1 MYTTEIELIKLY
13 DFHRIASTSFNR
25 YYMHEYMQNVHTYT
39 QNEGENKYGSIDHN
53 LTKKVS
59 QIPNQSRLLYSTSSE

>member
-25 YYMHEYMQNVHTYT
+25 YYMHEYMQNVYTYT
-39 QNEGENKYGSIDHN
+39 QIEEENKCGVIIMSYQESFSD
-53 LTKKVS
+53 S
-59 QIPNQSRLLYSTSSE
+59 